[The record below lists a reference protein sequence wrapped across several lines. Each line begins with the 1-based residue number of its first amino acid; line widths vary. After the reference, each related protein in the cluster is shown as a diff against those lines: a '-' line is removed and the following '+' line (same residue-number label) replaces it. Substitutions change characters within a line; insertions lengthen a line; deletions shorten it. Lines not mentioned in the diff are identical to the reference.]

1 MIDGAPDGRPS
12 LALLPSGLRD
22 LLPPEAEAEAEAV
35 AALSACFAGHGYERV
50 EPPLLEFEDSLLAGS
65 GAAVAEAVFRTVDP
79 ESHRMMGLRPDMTP
93 QVARIAATRLA
104 AAPRPL
110 RLAYAGQCVT
120 FRAGQLTSDRQIPQ
134 AGIELIGIDRPEA
147 DAEVVA
153 VGAEALAGLGVERVS
168 FDLTV
173 PSLAPTLIEEGGV
186 RAADRDRLL
195 RALDRKDVASVRR
208 DGAPIAEQ
216 LEALLLASGPARRA
230 LAAIATA
237 ALPPRARALCE
248 RLRAT
253 VDAIAARVP
262 ELRLTIDPLEFRG
275 WRYHTGVHVAIYAAG
290 RHEELG
296 RGGRYGGGDGGDEP
310 ACGLTLFPAA
320 ILRAAPRRPRRR
332 RVFLPYGTP
341 TAVGAGLRRIG
352 FATVAALAPDEA
364 ASVEARRL
372 GCTHLLQG
380 REPIALREPG

>member
-1 MIDGAPDGRPS
+1 MRQSGSEPN

-35 AALSACFAGHGYERV
+35 AAINACFAAHGYERV
-50 EPPLLEFEDSLLAGS
+50 EPPLLEFEDSLLSGS

-93 QVARIAATRLA
+93 QVARIAATRLSA
-104 AAPRPL
+104 SPRPL

-120 FRAGQLTSDRQIPQ
+120 LRAGQLTSDRQIPQ
-134 AGIELIGIDRPEA
+134 AGIELIGIDRLEA
-147 DAEVVA
+147 DAEVVT
-153 VGAEALAGLGVERVS
+153 VGAEALAALGIDRMS
-168 FDLTV
+168 FDLTL
-173 PSLAPTLIEEGGV
+173 PPLAPALVVEGGV
-186 RAADRDRLL
+186 RAEDRDPLL

-208 DGAPIAEQ
+208 HGSPIAET
-216 LEALLLASGPARRA
+216 LEALLLAAGPAPKALEAIGRA
-230 LAAIATA
+230 W
-237 ALPPRARALCE
+237 LPPGARLLCE

-253 VDAIAARVP
+253 VDAILSRSP
-262 ELRLTIDPLEFRG
+262 GLRLTVDPLEFRG
-275 WRYHTGVHVAIYAAG
+275 WRYHTGVHVAIYAQG

-296 RGGRYGGGDGGDEP
+296 RGGRYGGGAGGEP
-310 ACGLTLFPAA
+310 ACGLTLSPAA

-341 TAVGAGLRRIG
+341 SAIGTGLRRIG
-352 FATVAALAPDEA
+352 FATVAALDPGEDA
-364 ASVEARRL
+364 AAEARRL

-380 REPIALREPG
+380 REPVVLGDVE

>member
-1 MIDGAPDGRPS
+1 MRGGPS
-12 LALLPSGLRD
+12 DERSRALLPSGLRD

-35 AALSACFAGHGYERV
+35 AAINACFAGHGYERV

-65 GAAVAEAVFRTVDP
+65 GAAIAEAVFRTIDP

-104 AAPRPL
+104 ESPRPL

-120 FRAGQLTSDRQIPQ
+120 LRAGQLTSDRQIPQ

-147 DAEVVA
+147 DAEVVT
-153 VGAEALAGLGVERVS
+153 VGAEALAALGMDRVS
-168 FDLTV
+168 FDLTL
-173 PSLAPTLIEEGGV
+173 PPLAPALIAEGGV
-186 RAADRDRLL
+186 REGERDLLL

-208 DGAPIAEQ
+208 HGSPIAET
-216 LEALLLASGPARRA
+216 LEALLLAAGPATRA
-230 LAAIATA
+230 LETIERA
-237 ALPPRARALCE
+237 ALPPGARRLCD
-248 RLRAT
+248 RLRET
-253 VDAIAARVP
+253 VEAILSRAP

-275 WRYHTGVHVAIYAAG
+275 WRYHTGVHVAIYALG

-296 RGGRYGGGDGGDEP
+296 RGGRYGGAGDEP

-320 ILRAAPRRPRRR
+320 ILRATPQRPRRR

-341 TAVGAGLRRIG
+341 PAVGAGLRRIG
-352 FATVAALAPDEA
+352 FATVAALDPDGPPAHEA
-364 ASVEARRL
+364 KRL

-380 REPIALREPG
+380 REPVALGGA